1 MDCFAFIEC
10 ARICGSICSNNGI
23 KPRMIFVQAIVPV
36 NTPVSVSRCRHHPTN
51 ANQMDFSLIISRL
64 PVPETSVASWV
75 HETETAVE
83 SKALWISSGRKGP
96 CWVHSAAFLEQN
108 ALVSW
113 LAFDQAD
120 RVSAAEYDWS
130 GFPSG
135 GASRTHN
142 MVWKWIVAFIRSNE
156 SLSGIALCFRMTL
169 VPLL

>member
-96 CWVHSAAFLEQN
+96 CWIHSAAFLDQN

-113 LAFDQAD
+113 LAFAKPIGYPQP
-120 RVSAAEYDWS
+120 STIGQ

-135 GASRTHN
+135 GASRTQN
-142 MVWKWIVAFIRSNE
+142 LGCKWIVAFY
-156 SLSGIALCFRMTL
+156 
-169 VPLL
+169 PK